1 MISIISFQ
9 NFPKNLNSNNSS
21 EISVWM
27 LITFKSHWK
36 MVFMIVHKLNPIA
49 YYDVWCN
56 QSQSD
61 QSHVSHLTLRPL
73 MMHTICLSS
82 IDCICD
88 LRATVDSMSG
98 QCRHIELWP
107 RWAAVAVYPF
117 LFRHS
122 VRPRK
127 RATFALQERDPPT
140 VDRTVARCRYL
151 ATADHQKSTL
161 FCFIVCLFFFFQ
173 FE

>member
-1 MISIISFQ
+1 
-9 NFPKNLNSNNSS
+9 
-21 EISVWM
+21 M

-161 FCFIVCLFFFFQ
+161 FCFIVCLFFFFNLNNPVNR
-173 FE
+173 

>member
-1 MISIISFQ
+1 MVSHGIIWYSPQ
-9 NFPKNLNSNNSS
+9 PKFVKSVKVWYVNLWLRT
-21 EISVWM
+21 V
-27 LITFKSHWK
+27 LPYY

-56 QSQSD
+56 

-161 FCFIVCLFFFFQ
+161 FCFIVCLFCFFFQ